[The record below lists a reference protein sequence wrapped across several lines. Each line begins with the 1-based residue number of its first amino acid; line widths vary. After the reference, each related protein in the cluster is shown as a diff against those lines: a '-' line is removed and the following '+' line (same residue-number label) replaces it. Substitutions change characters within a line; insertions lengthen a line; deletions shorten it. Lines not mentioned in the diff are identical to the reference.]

1 MIDQILVLEDRKCG
15 VTLDAAATLPSL
27 SRTTQSN
34 SAAVELQE
42 NIR

>member
-1 MIDQILVLEDRKCG
+1 MIDQILVLEDRKYG
-15 VTLDAAATLPSL
+15 ATLDAVATLPSL
-27 SRTTQSN
+27 SRTAQSN